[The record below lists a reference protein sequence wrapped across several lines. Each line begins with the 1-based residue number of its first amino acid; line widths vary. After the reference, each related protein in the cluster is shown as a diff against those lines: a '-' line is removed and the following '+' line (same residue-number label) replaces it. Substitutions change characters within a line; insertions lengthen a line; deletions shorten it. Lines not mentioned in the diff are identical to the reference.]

1 MVIHALYVYF
11 VFQKK
16 KMENHNYLICLGS
29 NSNKE
34 LNLSLAER
42 ELSVR
47 FPSIIFG
54 TPMETEPLLIANPEL
69 FTNQLA
75 RFTSLLSA
83 SEIKRAC
90 KEIESLAGRMPED
103 KGKNIVKLDIDLLMA
118 DGKILKPDD
127 MEREY
132 IKKGMEEL
140 F

>member
-11 VFQKK
+11 VSQKK

-34 LNLSLAER
+34 FNLSLAER
-42 ELSVR
+42 ELSAR
-47 FPSIIFG
+47 FPSIVFG
-54 TPMETEPLLIANPEL
+54 TQMETAPLLIDNPAL

-75 RFTSLLSA
+75 RFTSHLSL
-83 SEIKRAC
+83 SEIKKIC
-90 KEIESLAGRMPED
+90 KEIESLAGRTPED
-103 KGKNIVKLDIDLLMA
+103 KGKNIVKLDIDLLMIG
-118 DGKILKPDD
+118 GKILKPND